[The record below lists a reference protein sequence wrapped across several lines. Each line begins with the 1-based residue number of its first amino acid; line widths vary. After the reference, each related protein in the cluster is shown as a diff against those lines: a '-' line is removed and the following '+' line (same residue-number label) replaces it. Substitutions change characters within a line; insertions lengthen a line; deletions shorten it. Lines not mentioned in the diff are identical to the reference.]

1 MPIATVDPNVTVRVD
16 LESCEGGYVELR
28 PLPYGKK
35 LERRDKQAK
44 MFMRARSTPTRTK
57 GRMAQSSNDDAV
69 MEFETANEWAVQ
81 FDMAYCVVDHN
92 LTDTNEHKLDF
103 ANPMTFKSLDPRIGT
118 EIEYAIADLNELEDE
133 ETSEDFQ
140 KRLLE
145 SSETPKETTPTDLP
159 EPTDGTLAE
168 KS

>member
-1 MPIATVDPNVTVRVD
+1 MPIATVDPATTVRVD

-44 MFMRARSTPTRTK
+44 MFMRSRPTQQGK
-57 GRMAQSSNDDAV
+57 GRMASNDDAV

-81 FDMAYCVVDHN
+81 FDFAYCVVDHN
-92 LTDTNEHKLDF
+92 LTDKNEQKLDF
-103 ANPMTFKSLDPRIGT
+103 TNAMIFKTLDPRIGT

-133 ETSEDFQ
+133 EDMEDFT
-140 KRLLE
+140 KR
-145 SSETPKETTPTDLP
+145 SSASSANPEQLQMGSDVPTENGSA
-159 EPTDGTLAE
+159 EPQ
-168 KS
+168 

>member
-1 MPIATVDPNVTVRVD
+1 MPVATVDPATTVRVE

-44 MFMRARSTPTRTK
+44 MFMRARSTPTGK

-69 MEFETANEWAVQ
+69 MEFETANEWAIQ
-81 FDMAYCVVDHN
+81 FDFAYCVVDHN
-92 LTDTNEHKLDF
+92 LTDTNEKKLDF
-103 ANPMTFKSLDPRIGT
+103 SSPMTFKSLNPRIGT

-133 ETSEDFQ
+133 EDAEDFQ

-145 SSETPKETTPTDLP
+145 SSENKTLQPDSSDQTD
-159 EPTDGTLAE
+159 DGLAE
-168 KS
+168 KP